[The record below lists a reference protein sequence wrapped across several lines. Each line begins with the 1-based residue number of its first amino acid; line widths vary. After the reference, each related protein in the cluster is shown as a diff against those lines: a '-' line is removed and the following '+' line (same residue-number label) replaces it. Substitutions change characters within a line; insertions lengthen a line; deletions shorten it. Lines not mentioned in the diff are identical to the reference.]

1 MKKRPEKL
9 TLGIVNIDCDGVKYR
24 KKDRW
29 NVVRHVSTEGNGSW
43 CVIEKELMSEENDTF
58 PKTKTYVF
66 IKRLEEVI
74 LSGKIWLTLKIY
86 QCQNN
91 SLNLCLFT
99 SFFAFFWR
107 LYSWVA
113 FPDHQ
118 TMFLTLL
125 LIRNISARWLVI
137 I

>member
-1 MKKRPEKL
+1 MAEKL
-9 TLGIVNIDCDGVKYR
+9 ALDIVNIYCDGVKYS

-29 NVVRHVSTEGNGSW
+29 KEVRHVNTEGNASW
-43 CVIEKELMSEENDTF
+43 CVKEKELMSEENDTF
-58 PKTKTYVF
+58 PKTKTYVC

-99 SFFAFFWR
+99 SFRAFFWR
-107 LYSWVA
+107 LYSRVA
-113 FPDHQ
+113 CPDHQ
-118 TMFLTLL
+118 TIFLPLL
-125 LIRNISARWLVI
+125 LITNISARWLI
-137 I
+137 II